1 MKMNPDENTTRTSY
15 DRVAAEYARR
25 MNDELDHKPLD
36 RHLLA
41 EFPALVE
48 GRIADIGC
56 GPGHVAAYLQEQGGQ
71 VVGLDLSPAMVEQA
85 RALHPEVEFEVGD
98 MRALPL
104 ADGSL
109 GGIVALYSLIHISRV
124 EVVAVLR
131 EFWRVLRAGGRLLVG
146 FHIGEEIRHSD
157 EWWGEPVNLDFIFFT
172 PAEMAGYLAAA
183 DFTLDKTIEREP
195 YPDVEVQTRRA
206 YLLSNKSG

>member
-1 MKMNPDENTTRTSY
+1 MKMNPDENTTRISY

-25 MNDELDHKPLD
+25 MNDELDHKPLE
-36 RHLLA
+36 RRLLV
-41 EFPALVE
+41 EFAARVE
-48 GRIADIGC
+48 GRIADVGC
-56 GPGHVAAYLQEQGGQ
+56 GPGHVAAYLQEQGAD

-85 RALHPEVEFEVGD
+85 RDLHPAVEFAVGD
-98 MRALPL
+98 MRSLPL
-104 ADGSL
+104 EDSAL
-109 GGIVALYSLIHISRV
+109 GGIVAVYSLIHIPRV
-124 EVVAVLR
+124 EAVAVLR
-131 EFWRVLRAGGRLLVG
+131 EFRRVLRPGGRLLVG

-183 DFTLDKTIEREP
+183 DFTLDQTIEREP

-206 YLLSNKSG
+206 YLLSNKPA